1 MSGVFPS
8 PRETIGVEAETGR
21 NSRYCSITPLLR
33 CDFAVAESIWISYAK
48 QVRPIVDLQA
58 RCKVNR
64 MPGLSKEDKLRL
76 LTTMLESRHADLRE
90 QNLNRQGKGHFHVSG
105 MGHEALAAVSIQMK
119 PGDYIFSYYR
129 DRGLVLGRGMTTRQ
143 LGLEYFAKRNTGSGG
158 RQMPSHY
165 SNADLHIWS
174 VPTPTGSQLLPA
186 CGIAWGIQLD
196 GKKNLVVTT
205 VGDAATRQGDFFEAL
220 CFAKEKKLPLLFLVE
235 DNAYGISMPTRKTNP
250 LALNVLESENW
261 RRINGENVQQ
271 VYDATAEAFEKI
283 RAGNG
288 PFFFWI
294 NMERLSSHTSSDDQ
308 KLYRSQDEL
317 RELEKFDPLKCWK
330 DQLIEEGI
338 VTAEE
343 FARLDSEIKE
353 RIRHEYA
360 EAEKAEDPSPNELLA
375 NVTKPAPKIDKEI
388 LPPGKYRIGDTVN
401 KTLRAGLEEDPRRIL
416 FGEDIEDPK
425 GGVFRLTQKLST
437 EFPKQVFNSP
447 LAESTILGVAC
458 GLAAYG
464 KRPVFE
470 LQFIDFIYP
479 GFNQLVTNI
488 SNLRWRSFGNWQCP
502 AVIYAPYGAYLPGG
516 SLWHSQAN
524 ESALAHYPGLNVV
537 IPSTPADA
545 AGLLWTA
552 MHGEDP
558 VVFLIPK
565 HLLWAEH
572 EYAEPIRAVPLGR
585 ARQCTNGSDVTV
597 IAWGNTIEKSLE
609 AIAKID
615 KETSVELIDLRSIV
629 PWDKAAIEDSVHKT
643 RRLVV
648 VQEDTQNCSVGQM
661 IISHI
666 TSTPELWNEL
676 ISPPILVSKA
686 NVMIG
691 YNPIYE
697 YAALPDV
704 ERIVAA
710 IRRSVAT
717 KYERV
722 AVAGIADSG
731 RAETE
736 TAFIQPGSPIPATA
750 GRIQSITIPVMGE
763 GIRNAK
769 IVSLLK
775 KPGDP
780 VALDDELCEVET
792 DKAVYPIQSSFAGVM
807 GEWKTKVGDT
817 VEIGQELGTLFTDEA
832 SLAEQFQGAAEVSA
846 PVTAGV
852 DRGRSVPER
861 EFVRPGSATPATG
874 IEPALSPTITRKLS
888 RVIPANLQIDARWH
902 AIQEAREVSK
912 KKDGKEAPSPS
923 VMIAWSVVRAME
935 KHAPFRR
942 LILDDDQIVQNDDFD
957 LGVAVALEG
966 DRLATAVITNANK
979 KSWPEFVKIY
989 NETVAATRGGRV
1001 DAMNAPVVITSL
1013 GAFGVKAGA
1022 PIVVPPSVGT
1032 LFVGSAHRELIP
1044 NKNRNESAEVITLSL
1059 TFDHRVVNGAGAAAF
1074 ANEIKT
1080 RIEAFKI
1087 PSEKVSA
1094 ESARKR

>member
-1 MSGVFPS
+1 
-8 PRETIGVEAETGR
+8 
-21 NSRYCSITPLLR
+21 
-33 CDFAVAESIWISYAK
+33 
-48 QVRPIVDLQA
+48 
-58 RCKVNR
+58 
-64 MPGLSKEDKLRL
+64 MPVLSKEDKLRL
-76 LTTMLESRHADLRE
+76 LTTILESRHADLRE

-105 MGHEALAAVSIQMK
+105 MGHEALAAVSIQTE
-119 PGDYIFSYYR
+119 PGDYIVPYYR

-165 SNADLHIWS
+165 SDADLHIWS

-186 CGIAWGIQLD
+186 CGMAWGIQLD

-220 CFAKEKKLPLLFLVE
+220 CFASEKKLPMLFLVE

-250 LALNVLESENW
+250 LAFNVLEPDNW
-261 RRINGENVQQ
+261 RRIDGQDVQQ

-283 RAGNG
+283 RAGAG

-294 NMERLSSHTSSDDQ
+294 RMERLSSHTSSDDQ
-308 KLYRSQDEL
+308 KLYRSAE
-317 RELEKFDPLKCWK
+317 ELEALEKSDPLKCWK
-330 DQLIEEGI
+330 DQLIHEGAI
-338 VTAEE
+338 TAEE
-343 FARLDSEIKE
+343 FAKLDNEVKE
-353 RIRHEYA
+353 RIRREYT
-360 EAEKAEDPSPNELLA
+360 EAEKAENPSPNELLG
-375 NVTKPAPKIDKEI
+375 NLSESPPKLNKEI

-401 KTLRAGLEEDPRRIL
+401 KTLRAGLEDDSRRIL

-488 SNLRWRSFGNWQCP
+488 SNLRWRSFGNWKCP

-524 ESALAHYPGLNVV
+524 ESALAHYPGLTIV

-552 MHGEDP
+552 MQGEDP
-558 VVFLIPK
+558 VMFLIPK

-585 ARQCTNGSDVTV
+585 ARQCTSGSDVTV
-597 IAWGNTIEKSLE
+597 VAWGNTIEKSLE
-609 AIAKID
+609 AIAAIE
-615 KETSVELIDLRSIV
+615 KEISVELIDLRSIV
-629 PWDKAAIEDSVHKT
+629 PWDKATIENSVGKT

-648 VQEDTQNCSVGQM
+648 VQEDTENCSVGQM
-661 IISHI
+661 IISHV
-666 TSTPELWNEL
+666 TSMPELWNAM

-710 IRRSVAT
+710 IRHSVAV
-717 KYERV
+717 KHERV
-722 AVAGIADSG
+722 AVEAIAV
-731 RAETE
+731 
-736 TAFIQPGSPIPATA
+736 ATA
-750 GRIQSITIPVMGE
+750 KPEIAPEERRPYIAPKIDIGKRRVQSITVPVMGE

-775 KPGDP
+775 NPGDP
-780 VALDDELCEVET
+780 IALDDELCEVET
-792 DKAVYPIQSSFAGVM
+792 DKAV
-807 GEWKTKVGDT
+807 
-817 VEIGQELGTLFTDEA
+817 
-832 SLAEQFQGAAEVSA
+832 
-846 PVTAGV
+846 
-852 DRGRSVPER
+852 
-861 EFVRPGSATPATG
+861 
-874 IEPALSPTITRKLS
+874 
-888 RVIPANLQIDARWH
+888 
-902 AIQEAREVSK
+902 
-912 KKDGKEAPSPS
+912 
-923 VMIAWSVVRAME
+923 
-935 KHAPFRR
+935 
-942 LILDDDQIVQNDDFD
+942 
-957 LGVAVALEG
+957 
-966 DRLATAVITNANK
+966 
-979 KSWPEFVKIY
+979 
-989 NETVAATRGGRV
+989 
-1001 DAMNAPVVITSL
+1001 
-1013 GAFGVKAGA
+1013 
-1022 PIVVPPSVGT
+1022 
-1032 LFVGSAHRELIP
+1032 
-1044 NKNRNESAEVITLSL
+1044 
-1059 TFDHRVVNGAGAAAF
+1059 
-1074 ANEIKT
+1074 
-1080 RIEAFKI
+1080 
-1087 PSEKVSA
+1087 
-1094 ESARKR
+1094 

>member
-1 MSGVFPS
+1 
-8 PRETIGVEAETGR
+8 
-21 NSRYCSITPLLR
+21 
-33 CDFAVAESIWISYAK
+33 
-48 QVRPIVDLQA
+48 
-58 RCKVNR
+58 
-64 MPGLSKEDKLRL
+64 MPALSKEDKLRL
-76 LTTMLESRHADLRE
+76 LTTILESRHADLRE

-105 MGHEALAAVSIQMK
+105 MGHEALAAVSIQME
-119 PGDYIFSYYR
+119 PNDYIVPYYR
-129 DRGLVLGRGMTTRQ
+129 DRGLILGRGMTTRQ

-205 VGDAATRQGDFFEAL
+205 VGDAATRQGDFFEAI

-250 LALNVLESENW
+250 LALNVLEPDNW
-261 RRINGENVQQ
+261 RRIDGQNVQQ
-271 VYDATAEAFEKI
+271 IYDATAEAFGKI
-283 RAGNG
+283 HAGGG

-294 NMERLSSHTSSDDQ
+294 KMERLSSHTSSDDQ
-308 KLYRSQDEL
+308 KLYRNEQEL

-330 DQLIEEGI
+330 DQLIKEAI
-338 VTAEE
+338 ITADD

-353 RIRHEYA
+353 RIRREYS
-360 EAEKAEDPSPNELLA
+360 EAEKAEDPSPNELLT
-375 NVTKPAPKIDKEI
+375 NVTKPPPKIEKEI

-401 KTLRAGLEEDPRRIL
+401 KTLRAGLEDDPRRIL

-488 SNLRWRSFGNWQCP
+488 SNLRWRSFGNWKCP

-524 ESALAHYPGLNVV
+524 ESALAHYPGLSVV

-552 MHGEDP
+552 MHAEDP
-558 VVFLIPK
+558 VIFLIPK

-572 EYAEPIRAVPLGR
+572 EYTKPIQAVPLGR
-585 ARQCTNGSDVTV
+585 AGQCTNGSDVTV
-597 IAWGNTIEKSLE
+597 VAWGNTIEKSLE
-609 AIAKID
+609 AIAKIEN
-615 KETSVELIDLRSIV
+615 ETSVELIDLRSIV
-629 PWDKAAIEDSVHKT
+629 PWDKAAIEKSVRKT

-648 VQEDTQNCSVGQM
+648 VQEDTENCSVGQM
-661 IISHI
+661 IISHV
-666 TSTPELWNEL
+666 TSTPELWNEM

-686 NVMIG
+686 NVVIG

-710 IRRSVAT
+710 IRHSVAT
-717 KYERV
+717 KYER
-722 AVAGIADSG
+722 AGVAGIGDSG
-731 RAETE
+731 PPAKQPEY
-736 TAFIQPGSPIPATA
+736 IQPGSPLPATVDA
-750 GRIQSITIPVMGE
+750 SKRRVQNITVPVMGE

-769 IVSLLK
+769 VVSLLK

-817 VEIGQELGTLFTDEA
+817 VDIGQELGTLLTEEA
-832 SLAEQFQGAAEVSA
+832 SLADQLEAEAEVSA
-846 PVTAGV
+846 DQGTVAAGTTRGV
-852 DRGRSVPER
+852 KAIVPSRKERDVAPEDRRRYS
-861 EFVRPGSATPATG
+861 G

-888 RVIPANLQIDARWH
+888 RVIPANLQIDARWD
-902 AIQEAREVSK
+902 AVREAREAAK
-912 KKDGKEAPSPS
+912 TKHPENAPSPS
-923 VMIAWSVVRAME
+923 VMIAWAVVRAME

-942 LILDDDQIVQNDDFD
+942 LILEDDQIVQNDDFD
-957 LGVAVALEG
+957 LGVAVALED
-966 DRLATAVITNANK
+966 DRLATAVITDANR
-979 KSWPEFVKIY
+979 KSWPEFMKSYEQI
-989 NETVAATRGGRV
+989 VAATRSGRV

-1032 LFVGSAHRELIP
+1032 LFIGTAHRELIP
-1044 NKNRNESAEVITLSL
+1044 NKNKNESAEVITLSL

-1074 ANEIKT
+1074 ANEIKKQ
-1080 RIEAFKI
+1080 IEGFTI
-1087 PSEKVSA
+1087 PSQEKLGA
-1094 ESARKR
+1094 AARKR

>member
-1 MSGVFPS
+1 
-8 PRETIGVEAETGR
+8 
-21 NSRYCSITPLLR
+21 
-33 CDFAVAESIWISYAK
+33 
-48 QVRPIVDLQA
+48 
-58 RCKVNR
+58 
-64 MPGLSKEDKLRL
+64 MPALGKEDKLRL
-76 LTTMLESRHADLRE
+76 LTTILESRHADLRE

-105 MGHEALAAVSIQMK
+105 MGHEGLAAVSIQME
-119 PGDYIFSYYR
+119 PDDYIVSYYR
-129 DRGLVLGRGMTTRQ
+129 DRGLVLGRGITTRQ

-165 SNADLHIWS
+165 SDADLHIWS

-205 VGDAATRQGDFFEAL
+205 VGDAATRQGDFFEAI
-220 CFAKEKKLPLLFLVE
+220 CFAKEKKLPMLFLVE
-235 DNAYGISMPTRKTNP
+235 DNAYGISMPTRTTNP
-250 LALNVLESENW
+250 LALNVLEPDNW
-261 RRINGENVQQ
+261 RRIDGQNVEQ

-283 RAGNG
+283 RAGSG

-294 NMERLSSHTSSDDQ
+294 KMERLSSHTSSDDQ
-308 KLYRSQDEL
+308 KLYRREEEL
-317 RELEKFDPLKCWK
+317 RDLEKFDPLKCWK
-330 DQLIEEGI
+330 DQLVEEGI
-338 VTAEE
+338 ITVEE
-343 FARLDSEIKE
+343 FAKLDNEIKE
-353 RIRHEYA
+353 RIRREYSK
-360 EAEKAEDPSPNELLA
+360 AEKAEDPSAKELLT
-375 NVTKPAPKIDKEI
+375 NVTKPPPKIDKEI
-388 LPPGKYRIGDTVN
+388 LSPGKYRIGDTVN
-401 KTLRAGLEEDPRRIL
+401 KTLRLGLEEDRRRIL

-488 SNLRWRSFGNWQCP
+488 SNLRWRSFGNWKCP
-502 AVIYAPYGAYLPGG
+502 AVVYAPYGAYLPGG

-524 ESALAHYPGLNVV
+524 ESSLAHYPGLNVV
-537 IPSTPADA
+537 VPSTPEDA

-558 VVFLIPK
+558 VIFLIPK

-585 ARQCTNGSDVTV
+585 ARQCTTGSDVTV
-597 IAWGNTIEKSLE
+597 VAWGNTIEKSLE
-609 AIAKID
+609 VIAKINN
-615 KETSVELIDLRSIV
+615 EISVELIDLRSIV
-629 PWDKAAIEDSVHKT
+629 PWDKAAIEESVHKT

-648 VQEDTQNCSVGQM
+648 VQEDTENCSVGQM
-661 IISHI
+661 IISHV
-666 TSTPELWNEL
+666 TSTSELWNAM

-710 IRRSVAT
+710 IRRLVAT
-717 KYERV
+717 KHERV
-722 AVAGIADSG
+722 AVEAVAV
-731 RAETE
+731 
-736 TAFIQPGSPIPATA
+736 ATA
-750 GRIQSITIPVMGE
+750 KPEIAPEERRPYIAPKIDIGKRRVQSITVPVMGE

-775 KPGDP
+775 NPGDP
-780 VALDDELCEVET
+780 IALDDELCEVET

-817 VEIGQELGTLFTDEA
+817 VEIGQELGILFTDEA
-832 SLAEQFQGAAEVSA
+832 SLADQLETASKESTDRKPVEAAVSVA
-846 PVTAGV
+846 EPSS
-852 DRGRSVPER
+852 RGRTARHSN
-861 EFVRPGSATPATG
+861 

-888 RVIPANLQIDARWH
+888 RVIPANLQIDARWD
-902 AIQEAREVSK
+902 AIRRARDGAKE
-912 KKDGKEAPSPS
+912 KDDKNAASPS

-935 KHAPFRR
+935 KHASFRR
-942 LILDDDQIVQNDDFD
+942 LILEDDQIVQNDDFD
-957 LGVAVALEG
+957 LGIAVALEG

-989 NETVAATRGGRV
+989 NKTVEATRGGRV
-1001 DAMNAPVVITSL
+1001 DAMNASVVITSL

-1032 LFVGSAHRELIP
+1032 LFVGTAHRELIP
-1044 NKNRNESAEVITLSL
+1044 NKNENESAEVITLSL
-1059 TFDHRVVNGAGAAAF
+1059 TFDHRVVNGAGAASF
-1074 ANEIKT
+1074 ANEIKKQ
-1080 RIEAFKI
+1080 IEGFKI
-1087 PSEKVSA
+1087 PSEERPGTCAHKS
-1094 ESARKR
+1094 